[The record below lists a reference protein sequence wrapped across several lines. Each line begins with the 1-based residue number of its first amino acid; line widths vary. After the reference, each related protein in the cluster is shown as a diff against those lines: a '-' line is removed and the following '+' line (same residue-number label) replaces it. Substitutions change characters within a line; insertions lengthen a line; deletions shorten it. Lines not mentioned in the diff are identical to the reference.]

1 MAEDSGAI
9 LRHISSLKDMLDK
22 VNEEIEQN
30 IQKTREIESEIVKH
44 SETEKL
50 YLDKESELMKEVS
63 IAEFEL
69 NGLIQ
74 VAGNSAERDI
84 LKVTEGNLKLQKVS
98 LNGVTKRFSDKMEK
112 FINESKGFQAN
123 MLGGSSEDLVLLL
136 KEKHSLED
144 ESENLKMK
152 IDTIHSS
159 SKEYIAEI
167 LEEVNTENSK
177 PPHCPSIP
185 LCSSISSC
193 SHFFIL
199 PSTMAFYNSTELDDI
214 HQWLPLEILEDI
226 GITNANELRTM
237 AVIDELASRLNDILG
252 SAMES
257 GQRHPL
263 PPVRAAS
270 SLQPQICGPACWGQV
285 PGGGNRQRLLAE
297 APSFWGNGRTL
308 DLPMFALAWPPLP
321 GFVLQPAKQRGAGTG
336 VFLPRTGTGTTHC
349 HAPRNAT
356 PSWNAPRADSRY
368 SKAGMP
374 AKANGFAA
382 KRKNRVS
389 GSGS

>member
-74 VAGNSAERDI
+74 VAVAERDI
-84 LKVTEGNLKLQKVS
+84 FKVTEGNLKLRKVS
-98 LNGVTKRFSDKMEK
+98 LSGVTKRFSDKMEK

-167 LEEVNTENSK
+167 LDEVNTENS
-177 PPHCPSIP
+177 
-185 LCSSISSC
+185 
-193 SHFFIL
+193 
-199 PSTMAFYNSTELDDI
+199 
-214 HQWLPLEILEDI
+214 ILESELQNKISEYREVLKDI
-226 GITNANELRTM
+226 NNLKILF
-237 AVIDELASRLNDILG
+237 SLG
-252 SAMES
+252 SS
-257 GQRHPL
+257 
-263 PPVRAAS
+263 
-270 SLQPQICGPACWGQV
+270 
-285 PGGGNRQRLLAE
+285 
-297 APSFWGNGRTL
+297 
-308 DLPMFALAWPPLP
+308 
-321 GFVLQPAKQRGAGTG
+321 
-336 VFLPRTGTGTTHC
+336 
-349 HAPRNAT
+349 
-356 PSWNAPRADSRY
+356 
-368 SKAGMP
+368 
-374 AKANGFAA
+374 
-382 KRKNRVS
+382 
-389 GSGS
+389 

>member
-74 VAGNSAERDI
+74 VAVAERDI
-84 LKVTEGNLKLQKVS
+84 FKVTEGNLKLRKVS
-98 LNGVTKRFSDKMEK
+98 LSGVTKRFSDKMEK

-167 LEEVNTENSK
+167 LDEVNTENSMN
-177 PPHCPSIP
+177 I
-185 LCSSISSC
+185 
-193 SHFFIL
+193 
-199 PSTMAFYNSTELDDI
+199 TR
-214 HQWLPLEILEDI
+214 I
-226 GITNANELRTM
+226 GIA
-237 AVIDELASRLNDILG
+237 LNI
-252 SAMES
+252 
-257 GQRHPL
+257 
-263 PPVRAAS
+263 
-270 SLQPQICGPACWGQV
+270 
-285 PGGGNRQRLLAE
+285 
-297 APSFWGNGRTL
+297 
-308 DLPMFALAWPPLP
+308 
-321 GFVLQPAKQRGAGTG
+321 
-336 VFLPRTGTGTTHC
+336 
-349 HAPRNAT
+349 
-356 PSWNAPRADSRY
+356 
-368 SKAGMP
+368 
-374 AKANGFAA
+374 
-382 KRKNRVS
+382 
-389 GSGS
+389 